1 MRAVTTKVFDES
13 RTELAEFYP
22 FTIIIQ
28 TVKEKFILLCENLK
42 VAAQYCI
49 EFIRLAPKD
58 FLKRSPGTI
67 NLTVLRTDGNVALI
81 KDFIP
86 INLDWTFD
94 KSKIFLTFSS
104 LRISDGIRLKPY
116 LTKLEKIK

>member
-13 RTELAEFYP
+13 RGELAEFYP
-22 FTIIIQ
+22 FTIIIY

-49 EFIRLAPKD
+49 EFIKLALKD
-58 FLKRSPGTI
+58 FLQRSPGII

-81 KDFIP
+81 KDFVP
-86 INLDWTFD
+86 INLDWTLNE
-94 KSKIFLTFSS
+94 SKIFLTFSG
-104 LRISDGIRLKPY
+104 LRLSDGIRLKPY
-116 LTKLEKIK
+116 LTMLEKI